1 MVLIM
6 SPYRK
11 RIVFKAL
18 GALLAG
24 CAAVMAIAA
33 GAVSAAGPDRSDGS
47 LPGGMSLPTQKSP
60 VHLYFAG
67 RNSYFLMAE
76 QRVVPHP
83 ADPVGLADAIVKALI
98 KGPQK
103 SLLKTIP
110 ADTRLRAHFIT
121 PDGTCYIDLSAA
133 VRKNHP
139 GGVKSELL
147 TIYSMV
153 NSLVLNVPQIERVQ
167 ILIDGNQT
175 PTLAGHIDL
184 RAPIKADM
192 LLIR

>member
-1 MVLIM
+1 VL
-6 SPYRK
+6 
-11 RIVFKAL
+11 
-18 GALLAG
+18 
-24 CAAVMAIAA
+24 
-33 GAVSAAGPDRSDGS
+33 AAGPDQEDGP
-47 LPGGMSLPTQKSP
+47 LPGGMSAPVQKSP
-60 VHLYFAG
+60 VHLYFAD

-76 QRVVPHP
+76 QRVVLHP

-103 SLLKTIP
+103 GLVKTIP
-110 ADTRLRAHFIT
+110 ADTRLKAIFIT
-121 PDGTCYIDLSAA
+121 PDGTCYIDLSEA

-139 GGVKSELL
+139 GGSRSELL
-147 TIYSMV
+147 TLYSMV

-167 ILIDGNQT
+167 ILIDGNQA

-184 RAPIKADM
+184 QVPVKADM

>member
-1 MVLIM
+1 MILIM
-6 SPYRK
+6 SPYHN

-18 GALLAG
+18 GVLLAG
-24 CAAVMAIAA
+24 CAMAMAMPA
-33 GAVSAAGPDRSDGS
+33 FTVSAAGPDRKDGP
-47 LPGGMSLPTQKSP
+47 LPGGMSAPTQKSP
-60 VHLYFAG
+60 VHLYFAS
-67 RNSYFLMAE
+67 RDSYFLMAE
-76 QRVVPHP
+76 QRVVIHP
-83 ADPVGLADAIVKALI
+83 ANPVGLADAIVKALI

-110 ADTRLRAHFIT
+110 ADTRLKALFIT
-121 PDGTCYIDLSAA
+121 PDGTCYVDLSEA
-133 VRKNHP
+133 VSKNHP
-139 GGVKSELL
+139 GGSKSELL

-167 ILIDGNQT
+167 ILIDGNQA

-184 RAPIKADM
+184 QVPVKADM